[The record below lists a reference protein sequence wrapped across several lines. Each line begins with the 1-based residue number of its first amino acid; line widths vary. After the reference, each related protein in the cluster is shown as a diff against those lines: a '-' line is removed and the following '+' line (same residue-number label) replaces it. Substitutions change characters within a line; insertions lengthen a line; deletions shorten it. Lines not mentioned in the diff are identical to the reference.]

1 MLEGYDVVDKIQD
14 VDKQPG
20 DKPTVKVVIVKSGE
34 LESEGKEESK
44 EEGKAQETPKGTHG
58 EL

>member
-1 MLEGYDVVDKIQD
+1 MEGYDVVDKIQN

-20 DKPTVKVVIVKSGE
+20 DKPTVKVVIIKSGE
-34 LESEGKEESK
+34 LEGETKEEGK
-44 EEGKAQETPKGTHG
+44 EEGKAEDKPKGTHG